1 MLWYIYRSIQFWMQI
16 PVIYFLLFVLNLK
29 IFYRKIAA
37 KFKYFWI
44 YFITN
49 IFSLTK
55 FRAWG
60 IIATDGT

>member
-1 MLWYIYRSIQFWMQI
+1 MQI
-16 PVIYFLLFVLNLK
+16 LVIYFLLFVLNLK

-49 IFSLTK
+49 ILSLTK
-55 FRAWG
+55 FRAGG